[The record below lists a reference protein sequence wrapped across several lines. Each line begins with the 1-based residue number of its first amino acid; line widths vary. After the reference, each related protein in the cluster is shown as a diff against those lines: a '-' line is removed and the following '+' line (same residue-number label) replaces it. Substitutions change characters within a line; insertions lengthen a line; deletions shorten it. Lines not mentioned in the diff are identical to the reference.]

1 MRIRRTTFI
10 SAFITIAAL
19 LIIGGCKVGPKYEQ
33 PQYDLGKNYRY
44 AGSADSVSFADTSWT
59 YIFTDPVL
67 QALIRQGLS
76 NNFDLKIA
84 VARVNQAMASFK
96 QARAEMWPSIGAEAN
111 GSYNARQLPANGGGI
126 TEYNDLYAVGSL
138 SWEIDIWGKLRRAK
152 ESAKAQMLSQQA
164 YRQSLYIS
172 LIAEIANAYFSLLE
186 YRDQVQIARETVRIR
201 EKGLELV
208 KGKLIAGTVSG
219 LTVAQAEAELAQ
231 VKAELPAY
239 EKAAGIQE
247 NALKL
252 LVGELPGEIIS
263 GDSITKQI
271 NPDIIPKTGIP
282 AQLIV
287 RRPDII
293 AVEQQLVSAN
303 AEIGVARAMMLP
315 TLSINANAGYSTLGA
330 GWIGSAVGSLVA
342 PIFNFGKLKQNVK
355 KTQAYK
361 EEMLVN
367 YQKSIFTAVTEVSD
381 NILSVE
387 KQQTITKESRNLT
400 MAAQTAFDL
409 ANQLFDAGYASYLDV
424 IDVQR
429 QLYSA
434 QIYESQAHYDELASL
449 VYLYKAL
456 GGGWK

>member
-1 MRIRRTTFI
+1 MVRNNIRIIISTFLV
-10 SAFITIAAL
+10 L
-19 LIIGGCKVGPKYEQ
+19 LLIGGCKVGPNYKQ
-33 PQYDLGKNYRY
+33 PKYDLGNNYRF
-44 AGSADSVSFADTSWT
+44 AKTADSLSLADTSWT
-59 YIFTDPVL
+59 NLFADPVL
-67 QALIRQGLS
+67 QALIRKGLD

-84 VARVNQAMASFK
+84 FERVNQAQASFK
-96 QARAEMWPSIGAEAN
+96 QARAAIWPSVGASAD
-111 GSYNARQLPANGGGI
+111 GSLNNLQVPYQGGS
-126 TEYNDLYAVGSL
+126 TMSYNDLYAVGNL
-138 SWEIDIWGKLRRAK
+138 SWEIDIWGKLRRSK
-152 ESAKAQMLSQQA
+152 ESARAQMFSQEA
-164 YRQSLYIS
+164 YRQSVYIS
-172 LIAEIANAYFSLLE
+172 LIAEIATAYFSLLD
-186 YRDQVQIARETVRIR
+186 YRDEVQITRETVRIR
-201 EKGLELV
+201 EMGLELV
-208 KGKLIAGTVSG
+208 KGKLLAGTVSG

-231 VKAELPAY
+231 VRTQLPAL

-252 LVGELPGEIIS
+252 LLGELPGEIVA

-271 NPDIIPKTGIP
+271 NAGIIPTAGIP

-293 AVEQQLVSAN
+293 AAEQQLVSAN

-342 PIFNFGKLKQNVK
+342 PIFSFGKLRANVK

-361 EEMLVN
+361 EEILIT
-367 YQKSIFTAVTEVSD
+367 YQKSIYTAISEVSD
-381 NILSVE
+381 GILSVE
-387 KQQTITKESRNLT
+387 KQKTVTMESRNLT
-400 MAAQTAFDL
+400 AAAQTAFDL

-434 QIYESQAHYDELASL
+434 QINESQSHYYELSSI
-449 VYLYKAL
+449 VNLYKAL

>member
-1 MRIRRTTFI
+1 MKMVTRQNKKVILGLLFLAVI
-10 SAFITIAAL
+10 S
-19 LIIGGCKVGPKYEQ
+19 GCKVGPNYKQ
-33 PQYDLGKNYRY
+33 PKYDLGKNYKY
-44 AGSADSVSFADTSWT
+44 ATSSDTVSLADTSWT

-67 QALIRQGLS
+67 QGLIRQGLA

-84 VARVNQAMASFK
+84 VQRVNQAMASFK
-96 QARAEMWPSIGAEAN
+96 QARAQIWPSIGASAE
-111 GSYNARQLPANGGGI
+111 GSLNNAQLPSGGS
-126 TEYNDLYAVGSL
+126 TLKYNDLYAVGTL
-138 SWEIDIWGKLRRAK
+138 QWEIDIWGKLRRAK
-152 ESAKAQMLSQQA
+152 ESARADMLSQEA
-164 YRQSLYIS
+164 YRQSVYIS

-186 YRDQVQIARETVRIR
+186 YRDQVQIATETVRIR
-201 EKGLELV
+201 TMGLELV
-208 KGKLIAGTVSG
+208 KGKLIAGTASG

-231 VKAELPAY
+231 VKAELPGY

-247 NALKL
+247 SALRL
-252 LVGELPGEIIS
+252 LIGELPGEIIA

-271 NPDIIPKTGIP
+271 NPNIIPKAGIP

-287 RRPDII
+287 RRPDLI
-293 AVEQQLVSAN
+293 AVEQQLISAN
-303 AEIGVARAMMLP
+303 AQIGVARGMMLP

-355 KTQAYK
+355 KTQAVK
-361 EEMLVN
+361 EEMLIT
-367 YQKSIFTAVTEVSD
+367 YQQSIYTAVKEVSD
-381 NILSVE
+381 NLLSVE
-387 KQQTITKESRNLT
+387 KHNDIARESRNLT
-400 MAAQTAFDL
+400 VAAQTAFDL

-434 QIYESQAHYDELASL
+434 QLYESQSHYDQLSAF
-449 VYLYKAL
+449 VNLYKSV